1 MKYPYLPLRDFVLL
15 PGQKE
20 TLFFGRKKSIA
31 ALEYAIEENRLIVI
45 STQKNP
51 KESNP
56 DMQGIFLRGVTV
68 EIKQIVKLTDGTFK
82 VMLVGLNLFNIE
94 KFYNEKILYVE
105 GNVIKEVYNWDK
117 NKTEVEAVMRNII
130 TIFQKY
136 AKLDPAINIEDVID
150 IVSTDNPYKL
160 CYEIGAKL
168 NLKVKEKQALLEMET
183 ITEKLEHIYAML
195 SSEIEIIQ
203 IDKKIKEKVKNQIS
217 KNHKEFYLQE
227 QLNAIQNELGIKADP
242 KSDIL
247 ELEKKLNNLK
257 LTEEARNKVNEELKK
272 LKLSHPASGETT
284 IIRNYL
290 EWIVEIPWQKF
301 TEDEKNLNNVEDILD
316 EDHYGLEKVKDRIVE
331 YIAVKLLSKSNNSPI
346 LCFVGPPG
354 VGKTSLGKSIARAL
368 KRNFVRMSLGG
379 VKDEAEIRGHRR
391 TYLGALPGKI
401 IHGMKKAKSS
411 NPVFLLDEIDKVSSD
426 YRGDPAS
433 ALLEVLDPEQN
444 HTFNDHYLSIDY
456 DLSNVFFIATANY
469 IENIPAPLRDRMEI
483 IKLEGYTEFEK
494 LEIAKQYLIPNLLTD
509 TGLKGKIDVKFSE
522 EAILSIIRHY
532 TREAG
537 VRNLKREIEKVLR
550 KIAKFYIKG
559 EIKSNSKI
567 ITKKNISKYLGVEKY
582 RDNNNKKVSKVGVTN
597 GLAWTQAGGEILS
610 IEVSVVKG
618 NGQVQITG
626 KLGEVMQESV
636 RTALTYVRTRAD
648 IFGLIDDFYKHLD
661 FHIHVPEGAVPK
673 DGPSAGIT
681 IATSI
686 VSALT
691 GIPVKSNIA
700 MTGEITLR
708 GGILPIGGL
717 KEKLLAARRNGITD
731 VIVPAK
737 NSPDMEEVPS
747 EILNGINIIPMDSM
761 DNVIIEALDL
771 DDIQKEKMENEIEGG
786 TLHRKIAKL
795 IRRDYFLN
803 SISKH

>member
-301 TEDEKNLNNVEDILD
+301 TEDEKNLN
-316 EDHYGLEKVKDRIVE
+316 KV
-331 YIAVKLLSKSNNSPI
+331 
-346 LCFVGPPG
+346 
-354 VGKTSLGKSIARAL
+354 
-368 KRNFVRMSLGG
+368 
-379 VKDEAEIRGHRR
+379 
-391 TYLGALPGKI
+391 
-401 IHGMKKAKSS
+401 
-411 NPVFLLDEIDKVSSD
+411 
-426 YRGDPAS
+426 
-433 ALLEVLDPEQN
+433 
-444 HTFNDHYLSIDY
+444 
-456 DLSNVFFIATANY
+456 
-469 IENIPAPLRDRMEI
+469 
-483 IKLEGYTEFEK
+483 
-494 LEIAKQYLIPNLLTD
+494 
-509 TGLKGKIDVKFSE
+509 
-522 EAILSIIRHY
+522 
-532 TREAG
+532 
-537 VRNLKREIEKVLR
+537 
-550 KIAKFYIKG
+550 
-559 EIKSNSKI
+559 
-567 ITKKNISKYLGVEKY
+567 
-582 RDNNNKKVSKVGVTN
+582 
-597 GLAWTQAGGEILS
+597 
-610 IEVSVVKG
+610 
-618 NGQVQITG
+618 
-626 KLGEVMQESV
+626 
-636 RTALTYVRTRAD
+636 
-648 IFGLIDDFYKHLD
+648 
-661 FHIHVPEGAVPK
+661 
-673 DGPSAGIT
+673 
-681 IATSI
+681 
-686 VSALT
+686 
-691 GIPVKSNIA
+691 
-700 MTGEITLR
+700 
-708 GGILPIGGL
+708 
-717 KEKLLAARRNGITD
+717 
-731 VIVPAK
+731 
-737 NSPDMEEVPS
+737 
-747 EILNGINIIPMDSM
+747 
-761 DNVIIEALDL
+761 
-771 DDIQKEKMENEIEGG
+771 
-786 TLHRKIAKL
+786 
-795 IRRDYFLN
+795 
-803 SISKH
+803 

>member
-31 ALEYAIEENRLIVI
+31 AIEYAIEENSLLVI
-45 STQKNP
+45 SAQKNP
-51 KESNP
+51 KDSNP
-56 DMQGIFLRGVTV
+56 GLEDIFLKGVTI
-68 EIKQIVKLTDGTFK
+68 EIKQVVKLTDGTFK
-82 VMLVGLNLFNIE
+82 VTLIGRELFNIE
-94 KFYNEKILYVE
+94 KLYDRDILYVE
-105 GNVIKEVYNWDK
+105 GEVIKEVYNWDK
-117 NKTEVEAVMRNII
+117 DKTEVEAVMRNII
-130 TIFQKY
+130 TIFQQY
-136 AKLDPAINIEDVID
+136 AKLNPAMNIEDVID

-168 NLKVKEKQALLEMET
+168 NLKVKEKQALLEFDS
-183 ITEKLEHIYAML
+183 ITKKLEHIYAL
-195 SSEIEIIQ
+195 LLSEIEIIQ

-217 KNHKEFYLQE
+217 KTHKEVYLQE
-227 QLNAIQNELGIKADP
+227 QLNAIQNELGMKVDP

-247 ELEKKLNNLK
+247 ELEKRLNNLN
-257 LTEEARNKVNEELKK
+257 LPEEVRNKVNEELRK

-290 EWIVEIPWQKF
+290 EWIVEIPWNLF
-301 TEDEKNLNNVEDILD
+301 TEDEKDLNKVEDILN

-331 YIAVKLLSKSNNSPI
+331 YIAVKLLSESNNSPI

-368 KRNFVRMSLGG
+368 NRNFVRMSLGG

-401 IHGMKKAKSS
+401 IHSMKKAKSS
-411 NPVFLLDEIDKVSSD
+411 NPVFLLDEIDKISSD

-444 HTFNDHYLSIDY
+444 HTFNDHYLSVDY
-456 DLSNVFFIATANY
+456 DLSNVLFIATANY
-469 IENIPAPLRDRMEI
+469 IENIPIPLRDRMEI
-483 IKLEGYTEFEK
+483 IRIEGYTEFEK
-494 LEIAKQYLIPNLLTD
+494 LEIAKQYLIPNLLKD
-509 TGLKGKIDVKFSE
+509 TGLIDKVEIKFSD

-537 VRNLKREIEKVLR
+537 VRNLKRKLEKILR
-550 KIAKFYIKG
+550 KIAKSYIKG
-559 EIKSNSKI
+559 EIKTASKS
-567 ITKKNISKYLGVEKY
+567 ITKKNISKYLGVERFRKENY
-582 RDNNNKKVSKVGVTN
+582 KMVSKVGVTN
-597 GLAWTQAGGEILS
+597 GLAWTQSGGEILS
-610 IEVSVVKG
+610 IEASIVKG
-618 NGQVQITG
+618 TGNVQITG

-636 RTALTYVRTRAD
+636 KTALTYVRTRAD
-648 IFGLIDDFYKHLD
+648 VFGLIDDFYKNLD

-686 VSALT
+686 ISALT
-691 GIPVKSNIA
+691 GIPVKGNIA

-708 GGILPIGGL
+708 GNILPIGGL
-717 KEKLLAARRNGITD
+717 KEKLLAARRHGIT
-731 VIVPAK
+731 
-737 NSPDMEEVPS
+737 
-747 EILNGINIIPMDSM
+747 
-761 DNVIIEALDL
+761 NVIIPEKNRPDIDEIPEEILTGLNIILLENMDDVVIEALHME
-771 DDIQKEKMENEIEGG
+771 KEQREKLEKEIKNGIS
-786 TLHRKIAKL
+786 HRKIAKL
-795 IRRDYFLN
+795 INRDYFFS